1 MLCTVSHRQALGR
14 AGAMDHLLMLL
25 FLATGRHPGSAQQS
39 WTDVPAVR
47 RGIDVIWHDPG
58 AVQNLDFRYGV
69 GGRELEPQPPFTFL
83 REDRSGTTAKVF
95 VRDAKGREWQ
105 VRFGP
110 KAGPDT
116 FSSRIAWAVGY
127 YVEPNYY
134 FGEGVIEGAHD
145 LHRTRRYIRPNGQFT
160 EARFQLRSKQPEF
173 LTGIGWSW
181 DRNPFVGA
189 HQLEGL
195 KIMMML
201 VSGYDNKDLH
211 QAKTLGSNTGIY
223 RAGDE
228 YEFFVD
234 DWGRSLGRW
243 GGLLHRST
251 ANAEDFF
258 RQTPKF
264 ITGVNGGEVQFAFKG
279 HNTEVMRRGV
289 KVSDV
294 RWLMQYLGRVT
305 DRQIHTGLLN
315 CGATPEEANLF
326 ATALRARIRELEL
339 AAQGRPLERRAAVAA
354 R

>member
-1 MLCTVSHRQALGR
+1 
-14 AGAMDHLLMLL
+14 MDHLLMLL
-25 FLATGRHPGSAQQS
+25 FMVTGRHPGSSQRS
-39 WTDVPAVR
+39 WSDVQAVKH
-47 RGIDVIWHDPG
+47 GQVMLWHDPG
-58 AVQNLDFRYGV
+58 TVDKLDFRFGV
-69 GGRELEPQPPFTFL
+69 GGRELEPRPPFAFL

-95 VRDAKGREWQ
+95 VRDARGREWQ

-116 FSSRIAWAVGY
+116 FSSRLAWTVGY

-134 FGEGVIEGAHD
+134 LREGVIDGVRD
-145 LHRTRRYIRPNGQFT
+145 LHRARHYIQPNGQFT
-160 EARFQLRSKQPEF
+160 NARFQLRSKHPEF
-173 LTGIGWSW
+173 LTDVGWSW
-181 DRNPFVGA
+181 DQNPFVGT

-201 VSGYDNKDLH
+201 VSGYDDKDLH

-234 DWGRSLGRW
+234 DWGRSFGRW

-251 ANAEDFF
+251 WNAKDYF

-264 ITGVNGGEVQFAFKG
+264 VTGVNNGEVEFAFKG
-279 HNTEVMRRGV
+279 HNTEVMKRGV

-294 RWLMQYLGRVT
+294 QWLMRYLGRVT
-305 DRQIHTGLLN
+305 DAQIHTGLIS
-315 CGATPEEANLF
+315 CGAPPEEANLF
-326 ATALRARIRELEL
+326 ETALRARIRELDL
-339 AAQGRPLERRAAVAA
+339 VARGRSLEQRASATAA